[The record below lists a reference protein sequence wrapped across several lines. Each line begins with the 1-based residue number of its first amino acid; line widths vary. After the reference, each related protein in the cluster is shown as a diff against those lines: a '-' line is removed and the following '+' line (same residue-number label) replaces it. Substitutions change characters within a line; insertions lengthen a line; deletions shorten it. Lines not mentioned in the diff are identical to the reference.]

1 MRSTS
6 SSVTTQQASKPATTV
21 TSQQTRKRLPSCQR
35 HLLTNLNLA
44 LTTIPDTC
52 LISIFCSSLPG
63 RELRAP
69 PSGKCQFD
77 RCYSGSVGYKSPFG
91 FDWRCPDIYFR
102 GQLIKIACASLPAL
116 SRLSKP
122 AKTFH
127 HACQPA
133 NAQAPPASLQPLLS
147 NNLNLAITTIA
158 ETLFILV
165 FCSFHFDILFF
176 QPVS

>member
-116 SRLSKP
+116 S
-122 AKTFH
+122 
-127 HACQPA
+127 